1 MQFDVGAELAERY
14 GLDAAGCAGEPF
26 GTQPWHRATYYVGAP
41 GPGRPTTIASVRIRG
56 WHNLGNQVHQLLH
69 ALAFAEQNGI
79 DTISGPATPWF
90 RSGTVAGVRLS
101 FGGRF
106 ARPALVGH
114 YFYPQPL
121 GVAEPWRR
129 THHLRGLRELFAVEP
144 DPTVPADEMVVH
156 LRSGDVFGADPH
168 PGYFPP
174 HLGYYT
180 SAVAHAVERGAV
192 TSVRLVCQDHVHPVL
207 EPLRGWC
214 LARGLGAT
222 VQVSDDLHADVATL
236 VAGRT
241 LGISQ
246 GTLGLSAGWLS
257 PVLRTVYLPP
267 GAHVR
272 DLLDLGSG
280 CSRPT
285 CPGRGSPGGRPP
297 TRSPHWPGR
306 PGRCRCASCP
316 RPRHTRVRRASPRR

>member
-26 GTQPWHRATYYVGAP
+26 GERSWHRATYHVGAP
-41 GPGRPTTIASVRIRG
+41 GPEQPTTIASVRIRR

-79 DTISGPATPWF
+79 ETVSGPATEWF
-90 RSGTVAGVRLS
+90 RSGPVDGIRLVL
-101 FGGRF
+101 GGRF

-114 YFYPQPL
+114 YFYLQPL

-129 THHLRGLRELFAVEP
+129 THHLRGLRDLFAVDP
-144 DPTVPADEMVVH
+144 DPTVAADEMVVH
-156 LRSGDVFGADPH
+156 LRSGDVFGTDPH
-168 PGYFPP
+168 PDYWPP

-180 SAVAHAVERGAV
+180 SAISHAVHQGEAA
-192 TSVRLVCQDHVHPVL
+192 SVRLVCQDLVHPL
-207 EPLRGWC
+207 LDPLRAWC
-214 LARGLGAT
+214 GDRGLAVT
-222 VQVSDDLHADVATL
+222 VQVSDDLRADVATL

-241 LGISQ
+241 LCVSQ

-257 PVLRTVYLPP
+257 PVVRTVYLPP

-272 DLLDLGSG
+272 DLLDLGVRVLEAELPAG
-280 CSRPT
+280 
-285 CPGRGSPGGRPP
+285 GEAWHASPEQVAGL
-297 TRSPHWPGR
+297 
-306 PGRCRCASCP
+306 
-316 RPRHTRVRRASPRR
+316 RRAAAPVPLRDLSRR

>member
-14 GLDAAGCAGEPF
+14 GLDVAGCAGEPF

-41 GPGRPTTIASVRIRG
+41 GPERPTTTTIASVRIRG

-129 THHLRGLRELFAVEP
+129 THHLRGLQELFAVEP
-144 DPTVPADEMVVH
+144 DPTVAADEMVVH

-168 PGYFPP
+168 PDYSPP

-180 SAVAHAVERGAV
+180 SAVAHAVEHGAV
-192 TSVRLVCQDHVHPVL
+192 SSVRLVCQDLVHPL
-207 EPLRGWC
+207 IEPLRAWC
-214 LARGLGAT
+214 RDRGLGVT

-241 LGISQ
+241 LCISQ

-267 GAHVR
+267 GAHVS
-272 DLLDLGSG
+272 DLLDLGI
-280 CSRPT
+280 RVLEADL
-285 CPGRGSPGGRPP
+285 PGTGEP
-297 TRSPHWPGR
+297 W
-306 PGRCRCASCP
+306 
-316 RPRHTRVRRASPRR
+316 RASADQVAALARETGPVLLRELSSS